1 MNKNTELFIRYID
14 HDLSESE
21 LNLIEKQLD
30 ENSELKLEY
39 ENFHQKYL
47 LSKKEIAID
56 ERYFS
61 TIIPNAK
68 NRIVNRK
75 FNYYKKIGI
84 ILPILLIGFIY
95 FFNSSSNKFDFK
107 EDFPELLQTFIND
120 DELATDLISN
130 AAHIE
135 NTSNISDEML
145 NEYYEEELNFDP
157 TVFEYLEENV
167 TSNDISNNVL
177 NQLSENEFNTLYQE
191 LKNKKIL

>member
-95 FFNSSSNKFDFK
+95 FFNSSSSNFNFK